1 MKLVRNIIPEAIFL
15 LLVTTALNAQTGV
28 RDRVPRE
35 AEEFRLED
43 VRLLDGPFK
52 HAMMKDAEYLL
63 RLEPDRLLS
72 GFRKEAG
79 LKPKGDAYGGW
90 ESMTIAGHSLG

>member
-1 MKLVRNIIPEAIFL
+1 MQTLTRHLSVICL
-15 LLVTTALNAQTGV
+15 LAVVALSIQAQTPV
-28 RDRVPRE
+28 RERVQRE

-52 HAMMKDAEYLL
+52 HAMMRDAEYLL
-63 RLEPDRLLS
+63 RLDPDRLLS

-79 LKPKGDAYGGW
+79 LKPKAEAYGGW
-90 ESMTIAGHSLG
+90 ESMNIAGHS